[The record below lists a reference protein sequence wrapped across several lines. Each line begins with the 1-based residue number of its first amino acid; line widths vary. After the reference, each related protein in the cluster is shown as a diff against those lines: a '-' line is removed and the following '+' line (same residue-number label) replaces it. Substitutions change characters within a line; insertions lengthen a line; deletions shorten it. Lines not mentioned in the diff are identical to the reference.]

1 MNNRVRLVKDILRMI
16 VLDYVVPNNKRGAW
30 GVVATFRILS
40 RQFRDIFTLQDL
52 RNAIELDRNEFP
64 FGCVAASDPCVK
76 VHVIA
81 RIRPWLMH
89 CENCRLP
96 HFSKHSRLASCKW
109 SEICIDMIDVAS
121 QDSSYFVP
129 DDGHVFLWYS
139 LGGSAHRYFYYVVGK
154 DRGNKRIKP
163 C

>member
-52 RNAIELDRNEFP
+52 RNAIDLDRNEFP

-76 VHVIA
+76 IHIIA
-81 RIRPWLMH
+81 RIRDWVTRCADCH
-89 CENCRLP
+89 LP
-96 HFSKHSRLASCKW
+96 LCSPTACRLASGKW
-109 SEICIDMIDVAS
+109 SELCKDMINIAKQADPIFDRDVHA
-121 QDSSYFVP
+121 
-129 DDGHVFLWYS
+129 WYA
-139 LGGSAHRYFYYVVGK
+139 LGGSTHRYFYYV
-154 DRGNKRIKP
+154 I
-163 C
+163 